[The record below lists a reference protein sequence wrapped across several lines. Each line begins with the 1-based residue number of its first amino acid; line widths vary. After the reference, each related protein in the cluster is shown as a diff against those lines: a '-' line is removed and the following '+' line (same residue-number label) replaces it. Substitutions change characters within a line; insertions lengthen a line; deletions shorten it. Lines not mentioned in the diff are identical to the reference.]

1 MPAYEKTDTIWMDGE
16 LVAWDD
22 AKVHVL
28 THALHYGTAVFEG
41 IRGYKTKNGTSV
53 FRLTDHMRR
62 LHRSAKIIMMDIPYS
77 AEQLVE
83 ATKQTIRSNPLAEAP
98 LLYIR
103 PLAYFGLGEFG
114 LNPLPNPVNV
124 LIAAFP
130 WGTYLGDEGLTT
142 GIRVKTTSWQRIDM
156 NALPPQAKTSAGYM
170 NSVLA
175 KVEVLKAGYEE
186 ALFINPQGTIAE
198 GPGENFFT
206 VRDGVIVTPTKVTAG
221 LEGITR
227 DSVITIAKDL
237 GYEVREEGIARAD
250 VYTADEAFFTG
261 TAAELTP
268 IREVDDRIVGTGE
281 PGPVTKKLQ
290 ETFFAA
296 ARGEIE
302 TYREWNEY
310 V

>member
-1 MPAYEKTDTIWMDGE
+1 MPIHEVDKIWMDGS
-16 LVAWDD
+16 LVDWKD
-22 AKVHVL
+22 ANVHVL
-28 THALHYGTAVFEG
+28 THALHYGTGFFEG

-62 LHRSAKIIMMDIPYS
+62 LHRTGRIVMTEIPYS
-77 AEQLVE
+77 VEQLVE
-83 ATKQTIRSNPLAEAP
+83 ATKETIRVNDLAEFP

-103 PLAYFGLGEFG
+103 PIVFLAYGEMG
-114 LNPLPNPVNV
+114 LNPLLCPVSV
-124 LIAAFP
+124 AIAAFP
-130 WGTYLGDEGLTT
+130 WGTYLGEEGLSS
-142 GIRVKTTSWQRIDM
+142 GVRVKTSSWQRIDM
-156 NALPPQAKTSAGYM
+156 NAMPPQAKTTAGYL
-170 NSVLA
+170 NSILA
-175 KVEVLKAGYEE
+175 KTEVIKAGYDE

-198 GPGENFFT
+198 GPGENFFM
-206 VRDGVIVTPTKVTAG
+206 VRDSVLITPTRVTAG

-227 DSVITIAKDL
+227 DSVLTIARDL
-237 GYEVREEGIARAD
+237 GYEIREEGIARAD
-250 VYTADEAFFTG
+250 AYVADECFFTG

-268 IREVDDRIVGTGE
+268 IREIDDRMIGTGE

-290 ETFFAA
+290 ETYFSA

>member
-1 MPAYEKTDTIWMDGE
+1 MPIEKAKKIWMDDE
-16 LVAWDD
+16 LVDWDD

-28 THALHYGTAVFEG
+28 THTLHYGTGVFEG

-62 LHRSAKIIMMDIPYS
+62 LHRSAKVIMMDLPFS
-77 AEQLVE
+77 VEQLVE
-83 ATKQTIRSNPLAEAP
+83 ATKETIRVNDLGEYP

-103 PLAYFGLGEFG
+103 PLAYFGYGEFG
-114 LNPLPNPVNV
+114 LNPLSNPVQV
-124 LIAAFP
+124 SIAAFP
-130 WGTYLGDEGLTT
+130 WGTYLGEEGLSA
-142 GIRVKTTSWQRIDM
+142 GIRVKTSSWQRIDM
-156 NALPPQAKTSAGYM
+156 NALPPQAKTTAGYL

-175 KVEVLKAGYEE
+175 KVEVLKAGYDE
-186 ALFINPQGTIAE
+186 ALFINPQGTVAE
-198 GPGENFFT
+198 GPGENFFM
-206 VRDGVIVTPTKVTAG
+206 VRDGVLVTPTKVTAG

-227 DSVITIAKDL
+227 DSVMTIARDL
-237 GYEVREEGIARAD
+237 GYEIREEAIARVDAFL
-250 VYTADEAFFTG
+250 ADEAFFTG

-268 IREVDDRIVGTGE
+268 IREIDDRMIGSGE
-281 PGPVTKKLQ
+281 PGPMTKKLQ
-290 ETFFAA
+290 ETYFAA

>member
-1 MPAYEKTDTIWMDGE
+1 MPIEKVKKIWMDGE
-16 LVAWDD
+16 LVDWDD
-22 AKVHVL
+22 AQVHVL
-28 THALHYGTAVFEG
+28 THALHYGTAIFEG

-62 LHRSAKIIMMDIPYS
+62 LHRSAKVIMMEVPYS
-77 AEQLVE
+77 TEQLVE
-83 ATKQTIRSNPLAEAP
+83 ATKETIRVNELGEFP

-114 LNPLPNPVNV
+114 LNPLGNPVNV
-124 LIAAFP
+124 SIAAFP
-130 WGTYLGDEGLTT
+130 WGTYLGEEGLSA
-142 GIRVKTTSWQRIDM
+142 GIRVKTSSWRRIDM
-156 NALPPQAKTSAGYM
+156 NALPPQAKTSAGYL

-175 KVEVLKAGYEE
+175 KIEVLKAGYDE

-206 VRDGVIVTPTKVTAG
+206 VRDGVIVTPNRVTAG

-227 DSVITIAKDL
+227 DSVITVARDL

-250 VYTADEAFFTG
+250 AYLADEAFFTG

-268 IREVDDRIVGTGE
+268 IREIDDRVVGTGE
-281 PGPVTKKLQ
+281 PGPITKKLQ

>member
-1 MPAYEKTDTIWMDGE
+1 MPIQETETIWMDGK
-16 LVAWDD
+16 LVPWKD
-22 AKVHVL
+22 ANVHVL
-28 THALHYGTAVFEG
+28 THTLHYGTGIFEG
-41 IRGYKTKNGTSV
+41 IRGYKTKSGTSI

-62 LHRSAKIIMMDIPYS
+62 LHRSAKVVMMDLPFS
-77 AEQLVE
+77 VEQLVE
-83 ATKQTIRSNPLAEAP
+83 ATKETVRANNLGEFP

-103 PLAYFGLGEFG
+103 PLAYYGYQEMG
-114 LNPLPNPVNV
+114 LNPLTSPVRV
-124 LIAAFP
+124 AIAAFP
-130 WGTYLGDEGLTT
+130 WGTYLGDEGVAS
-142 GIRVKTTSWQRIDM
+142 GIRVKTASWSRIDM
-156 NALPPQAKTSAGYM
+156 NALPPQAKSTAGYL

-175 KVEVLKAGYEE
+175 KIEVLKAGYDE

-198 GPGENFFT
+198 GPGENFFI
-206 VRDGVIVTPTKVTAG
+206 VRDGVLITPSKVTAG

-227 DSVITIAKDL
+227 DSVMTIAHDL

-250 VYTADEAFFTG
+250 AYLADEAFFTG

-268 IREVDDRIVGTGE
+268 IREIDDRVVGSGE

-296 ARGEIE
+296 ARAEIE
-302 TYREWNEY
+302 TYREWCEF